1 MKTNVR
7 ATNWPKRTDAAHN
20 MPRESRKGENVASP
34 RKREARLLSAAER
47 SIAELLERAQRKFSR
62 IDQAHVDT
70 ARMNAA
76 DRASDKIVDA
86 LQTRAVALAKRNA
99 Q

>member
-1 MKTNVR
+1 MKTNVK
-7 ATNWPKRTDAAHN
+7 ATNWPTRNDAAHN
-20 MPRESRKGENVASP
+20 VPRQSRKGENVASP
-34 RKREARLLSAAER
+34 RKKAARLKVAAER

-62 IDQAHVDT
+62 IDHTHVNVALMDAH
-70 ARMNAA
+70 

-86 LQTRAVALAKRNA
+86 LQTRAVQLAKRNA